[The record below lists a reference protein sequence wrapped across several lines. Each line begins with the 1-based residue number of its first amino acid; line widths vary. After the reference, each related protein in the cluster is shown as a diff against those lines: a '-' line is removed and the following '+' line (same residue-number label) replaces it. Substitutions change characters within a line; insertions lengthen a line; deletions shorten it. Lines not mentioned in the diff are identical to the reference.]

1 MARLLRAD
9 DVETATFTQTQF
21 REGYDERQVDDLL
34 ADVVATL
41 RRYESAT
48 AAGGFRMESS
58 GLASV
63 RFTQTRFRRGYDHVE
78 VDAFLADVVH
88 TLEHHEETRAAVAAA
103 DPVAAVEPGE
113 AAAPAVPARESW
125 RARVVRVLRGEEG

>member
-1 MARLLRAD
+1 MARLLRAE
-9 DVETATFTQTQF
+9 DVENATFTPTQF

-48 AAGGFRMESS
+48 PAGGFRIGSP

-63 RFTQTRFRRGYDHVE
+63 RFTPTRVRRGYDHEE

-88 TLEHHEETRAAVAAA
+88 TLEHHETTGAAA
-103 DPVAAVEPGE
+103 AGDPVEAVEPGE
-113 AAAPAVPARESW
+113 AAAPAVGGRESW

>member
-48 AAGGFRMESS
+48 AAGGFRMESG

-63 RFTQTRFRRGYDHVE
+63 RFTPTRVRRGYDHVE

-88 TLEHHEETRAAVAAA
+88 TLEHHEATSAAAVVE
-103 DPVAAVEPGE
+103 PVAAVDPGE
-113 AAAPAVPARESW
+113 AAAPAAPERESW